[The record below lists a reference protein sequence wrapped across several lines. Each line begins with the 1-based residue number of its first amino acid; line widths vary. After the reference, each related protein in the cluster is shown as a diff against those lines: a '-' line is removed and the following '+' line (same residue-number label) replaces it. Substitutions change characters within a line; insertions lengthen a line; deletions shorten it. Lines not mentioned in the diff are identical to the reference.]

1 MRSLCSRALRKDTAV
16 HPPSQ
21 GCPLGTPRPCLHLQS
36 EPWVP
41 KPGVQDPPWV
51 CDGGPVA
58 LTCRW
63 HAQDADRA
71 GRWPTLP
78 LFFFFYIPFSPPS
91 HIAVSCSAGH
101 LPTFRQ
107 QLHKKS
113 FFSWN
118 LGPLLMCDLQQ

>member
-1 MRSLCSRALRKDTAV
+1 MDVFWAAR
-16 HPPSQ
+16 Q
-21 GCPLGTPRPCLHLQS
+21 GPAGADLQ
-36 EPWVP
+36 
-41 KPGVQDPPWV
+41 
-51 CDGGPVA
+51 VA
-58 LTCRW
+58 
-63 HAQDADRA
+63 RA
-71 GRWPTLP
+71 GCRSRCEMAYFAFF
-78 LFFFFYIPFSPPS
+78 LFIFFIYSFFSPPS

>member
-1 MRSLCSRALRKDTAV
+1 MFYGLPGRA
-16 HPPSQ
+16 
-21 GCPLGTPRPCLHLQS
+21 PL
-36 EPWVP
+36 V
-41 KPGVQDPPWV
+41 
-51 CDGGPVA
+51 

-71 GRWPTLP
+71 VRWPTLP
-78 LFFFFYIPFSPPS
+78 FFFFLFLFSPPS